1 MTQDVAIQHTTLESY
16 FFSEIERAQADRR
29 RRLPTDVE
37 AYVVGLLARYAK
49 RTHVAGRTSRP
60 LALDY
65 LEARDQRGSHR
76 AKALRR
82 VGDRAL
88 YISGVV
94 PQSMNRSPVGMRYVQ
109 GIGTAA
115 YRAVSSHPTGAL
127 AVLRRLAGMFDEV
140 AEVIGDVARPSE
152 AEGDDLMA
160 LYERWR
166 REGSDHDLQRLVAA
180 GVLIDPERSDI
191 VQ

>member
-1 MTQDVAIQHTTLESY
+1 MTQDVATQHTTLES
-16 FFSEIERAQADRR
+16 FFFEEIERAQTERE

-60 LALDY
+60 LAIDY
-65 LEARDQRGSHR
+65 LEARGQQGSRR

-94 PQSMNRSPVGMRYVQ
+94 PRSMTRSPVGVRYVK
-109 GIGTAA
+109 GIGAAA
-115 YRAVSSHPTGAL
+115 YQAVTDAPTGGRL
-127 AVLRRLAGMFDEV
+127 DVLRRIAARFDEV
-140 AEVIGDVARPSE
+140 AQVIGEVARPASE
-152 AEGDDLMA
+152 DGSLLEIYD
-160 LYERWR
+160 RWR
-166 REGSDHDLQRLVAA
+166 REGDEGDLRRLVAA
-180 GVLIDPERSDI
+180 GVLIDPDRSD
-191 VQ
+191 VLQ

>member
-29 RRLPTDVE
+29 HRLPTDVE

-65 LEARDQRGSHR
+65 LEARDQRGSRR

-94 PQSMNRSPVGMRYVQ
+94 PQSMNRSPVGMRYVR

-115 YRAVSSHPTGAL
+115 YRAVASQPTGAL
-127 AVLRRLAGMFDEV
+127 AVLRRLAGMFDQV
-140 AEVIGDVARPSE
+140 AEVISDVARPSE
-152 AEGDDLMA
+152 GDGEDLMG

-166 REGSDHDLQRLVAA
+166 REGSDRDLQRLIAA